1 MDKSINL
8 DPNLALKLPL
18 TDHSTNVSEKPL
30 SILSGLFH

>member
-18 TDHSTNVSEKPL
+18 TDHSTNSSIRLMGPRNL
-30 SILSGLFH
+30 SQS